1 MPFVPSHMR
10 MKSQQ
15 TQQQSNEV
23 QVTEPSPQ
31 QQKAVEQTAT
41 NNQDQQDNS
50 YDFETELE
58 DLLISV
64 LDEMTVIKKM
74 ISEQNT
80 YRNEDNQQDNTHDN
94 KATKSL
100 KPAVEVEKRTGRI
113 EQESNAQDF
122 SDCF

>member
-94 KATKSL
+94 KVTKSL